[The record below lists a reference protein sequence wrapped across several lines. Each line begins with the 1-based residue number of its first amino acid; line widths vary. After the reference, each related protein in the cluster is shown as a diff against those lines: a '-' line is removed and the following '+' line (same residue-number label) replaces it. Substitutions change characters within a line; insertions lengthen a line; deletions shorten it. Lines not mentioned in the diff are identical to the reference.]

1 MSPDSLQSDAK
12 TLYNT
17 TARCREVKK
26 AFQTTILSSG
36 GNCGSRK
43 VLLRVWLVKL
53 QTETSKTRTTTRLFN
68 VFTTACNMC
77 TCNVVHTFRTSWHSS
92 QMMMCKGES
101 SASKNTSR
109 LKQKKKKTRTSTSK
123 GNHQNN
129 TYYSCERQQWKKRA
143 KEKHC
148 RGSLQTSS
156 PQAKRRGCGW

>member
-109 LKQKKKKTRTSTSK
+109 LKQKKKNKDINIQRKSSKQHILQLWATTMEKKGKRKT
-123 GNHQNN
+123 
-129 TYYSCERQQWKKRA
+129 
-143 KEKHC
+143 
-148 RGSLQTSS
+148 LQ
-156 PQAKRRGCGW
+156 R